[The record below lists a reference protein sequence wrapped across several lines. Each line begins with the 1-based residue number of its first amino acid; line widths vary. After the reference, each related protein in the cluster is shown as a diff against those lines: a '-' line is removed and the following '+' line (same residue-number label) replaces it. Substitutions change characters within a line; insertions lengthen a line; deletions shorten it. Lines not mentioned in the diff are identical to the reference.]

1 MKMAKRDS
9 LFMSFNR
16 ALKGIFHVFK
26 TQRNMRIHL
35 LIALVILVI
44 SIFLNLDRKEVI
56 ILSFTIFLVL
66 ITEMLNTA
74 VELAVN
80 LITDKF
86 HPLAKTVK
94 DITAGAVLFAS
105 INAVLVG
112 YLIFFRKMH
121 LGSHFA
127 SSIFV
132 KIQKSPE
139 YITAVCLAVV
149 LLLVIGG
156 KAYSRQRVPL
166 RGGMPSGHTAFAF
179 ALATASAFI
188 SKSIILGVLTLI
200 MAIMIGESRVRSGI
214 HTKWEV
220 FMGGL
225 IGIIAT
231 ILIFQIF
238 S

>member
-1 MKMAKRDS
+1 MRVAKRDS

-16 ALKGIFHVFK
+16 AVKGIFYVFK

-35 LIALVILVI
+35 LIALVIVAI
-44 SIFLNLDRKEVI
+44 SIFLNLDIKEVI

-66 ITEMLNTA
+66 ITEMFNTA

-80 LITDKF
+80 LVTDKF

-105 INAVLVG
+105 INAILVG
-112 YLIFFRKMH
+112 YLIFFRKMP
-121 LGSHFA
+121 LSSRFA

-132 KIQKSPE
+132 KIQNSPE
-139 YITAVCLAVV
+139 YITAVCLAVI

-156 KAYSRQRVPL
+156 KAYSKQRLPL

-179 ALATASAFI
+179 ALSTACAFI
-188 SKSIILGVLTLI
+188 SKNIILGVLTLI
-200 MAIMIGESRVRSGI
+200 LAIMIGESRIRSGI

-225 IGIIAT
+225 IGVIAT

-238 S
+238 G

>member
-1 MKMAKRDS
+1 MKVAKKDI

-16 ALKGIFHVFK
+16 AVKGIFYVFK

-35 LIALVILVI
+35 LIALVILAI

-56 ILSFTIFLVL
+56 ILSFTIILVL
-66 ITEMLNTA
+66 ITEMFNTA
-74 VELAVN
+74 VELAVD
-80 LITDKF
+80 LVTDKF
-86 HPLAKTVK
+86 HPLVKTVK

-105 INAVLVG
+105 INAILVG
-112 YLIFFRKMH
+112 YLIFFRKMR
-121 LGSHFA
+121 LSSRFA

-139 YITAVCLAVV
+139 YITAVCLAVI

-179 ALATASAFI
+179 ALATACAFI
-188 SKSIILGVLTLI
+188 SKNIILGVLTLI
-200 MAIMIGESRVRSGI
+200 LAIMIGESRVRSGI

-225 IGIIAT
+225 IGVITT

>member
-1 MKMAKRDS
+1 MKVAKRDS

-16 ALKGIFHVFK
+16 AVKGIFYVFK

-35 LIALVILVI
+35 LIALVILAI
-44 SIFLNLDRKEVI
+44 SVFLNLDKKEVI
-56 ILSFTIFLVL
+56 IISFTIFLVL
-66 ITEMLNTA
+66 ITEMFNTA

-86 HPLAKTVK
+86 HPLAKIVK

-105 INAVLVG
+105 INAILVG
-112 YLIFFRKMH
+112 YLIFVRKMH
-121 LGSHFA
+121 LSSQFP

-132 KIQKSPE
+132 KIQNSPE
-139 YITAVCLAVV
+139 YITAVCLAVI

-156 KAYSRQRVPL
+156 KAYSKQSVLL

-179 ALATASAFI
+179 ALSTACAFI
-188 SKSIILGVLTLI
+188 SKNIILGILTLI
-200 MAIMIGESRVRSGI
+200 LAIMIGESRVRSGI

-220 FMGGL
+220 FMGAL
-225 IGIIAT
+225 IGVIAT

-238 S
+238 G

>member
-105 INAVLVG
+105 I
-112 YLIFFRKMH
+112 MP
-121 LGSHFA
+121 
-127 SSIFV
+127 V
-132 KIQKSPE
+132 K
-139 YITAVCLAVV
+139 
-149 LLLVIGG
+149 
-156 KAYSRQRVPL
+156 
-166 RGGMPSGHTAFAF
+166 
-179 ALATASAFI
+179 
-188 SKSIILGVLTLI
+188 
-200 MAIMIGESRVRSGI
+200 
-214 HTKWEV
+214 
-220 FMGGL
+220 
-225 IGIIAT
+225 
-231 ILIFQIF
+231 
-238 S
+238 